1 MLEVVELGVS
11 VPALEVVEL
20 GVSVPALEV
29 VVELGVS
36 VPALEVVELGFS
48 PSSLLVEEVLSLLST
63 TVDEVV
69 EEEVVDGFLLFEQ
82 AKNVADKAKI
92 ISIANNFNFIFTLR

>member
-20 GVSVPALEV
+20 GVSVPALE

-82 AKNVADKAKI
+82 AKNVDDKAKI